1 LRLIIL
7 NAFGYRTM
15 KLWIATFILLFAIA
29 QFLEWL
35 QKFSLPLP
43 IYILGGAL
51 LAIASNYSDRDSSL
65 ISSSTEKQLK
75 EPDSETDS

>member
-1 LRLIIL
+1 
-7 NAFGYRTM
+7 M
-15 KLWIATFILLFAIA
+15 KVWITTFILLFAIA

-51 LAIASNYSDRDSSL
+51 LAIASNYNYQRSSL
-65 ISSSTEKQLK
+65 ISNSTKKLSADR
-75 EPDSETDS
+75 DSEASS

>member
-1 LRLIIL
+1 
-7 NAFGYRTM
+7 M
-15 KLWIATFILLFAIA
+15 KVWIATFILLFAIA

-51 LAIASNYSDRDSSL
+51 LAIASNYNYRSSSL
-65 ISSSTEKQLK
+65 ISSSTEKQSA
-75 EPDSETDS
+75 ERDSEVES